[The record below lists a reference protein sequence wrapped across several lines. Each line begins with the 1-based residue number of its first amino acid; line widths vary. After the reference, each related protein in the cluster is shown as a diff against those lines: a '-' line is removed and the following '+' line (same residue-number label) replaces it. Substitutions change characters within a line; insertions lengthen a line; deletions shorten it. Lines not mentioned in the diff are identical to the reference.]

1 MGLAPGRPSFCNI
14 KTKHLKHKQ
23 IKNKKYIKKFNV
35 TSYFEGIKF
44 PLQHQTHVSC
54 NIFKHHPNQNACND
68 TSGIDKTFQ
77 HFNQTLATCLRNT
90 YAACATPPCNIHM
103 QQVQHTSET
112 FEKLKMYICNIEGE
126 SLTRGAP
133 WPPGWEKLGRQGER
147 ERERG
152 RRRGWGGRRRAPSGG
167 GPPTPL
173 QHHRATSKDLARAS
187 WILPVWGRGPPD
199 LRALGLPVEKGRR
212 RVGEGDAGVVPDE
225 VAAAGHRSGC
235 RTSKAGAPGCR
246 G

>member
-1 MGLAPGRPSFCNI
+1 MFRFWNVSAHQRRLKRRWTPVTAGPIYSSTHGPNTQYQLPGPLAEPASHSSIALCFLAEFRMGLAPGRPSFCNI

-90 YAACATPPCNIHM
+90 YAACATPPRKS
-103 QQVQHTSET
+103 QHP
-112 FEKLKMYICNIEGE
+112 Y
-126 SLTRGAP
+126 
-133 WPPGWEKLGRQGER
+133 
-147 ERERG
+147 
-152 RRRGWGGRRRAPSGG
+152 
-167 GPPTPL
+167 
-173 QHHRATSKDLARAS
+173 ATS
-187 WILPVWGRGPPD
+187 
-199 LRALGLPVEKGRR
+199 
-212 RVGEGDAGVVPDE
+212 
-225 VAAAGHRSGC
+225 AAYL
-235 RTSKAGAPGCR
+235 
-246 G
+246 